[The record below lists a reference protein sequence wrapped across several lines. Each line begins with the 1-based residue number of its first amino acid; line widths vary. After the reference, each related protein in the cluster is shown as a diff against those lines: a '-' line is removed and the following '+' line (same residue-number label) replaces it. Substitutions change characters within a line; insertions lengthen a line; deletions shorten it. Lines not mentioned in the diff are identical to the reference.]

1 MKIRF
6 NISGQTHDVTVEFLD
21 QIEERAGERS
31 SAGRTGSVSL
41 PMLVSAPTSAAPGAG
56 ANAVVAPLAGLI
68 VQVSV
73 QSGAEVKA
81 GQVVVVLEAM
91 KMMTNINTPR
101 DGKVKAVCVAKGKS
115 VKQGE
120 ILIELE

>member
-1 MKIRF
+1 MKIRL
-6 NISGQTHDVTVEFLD
+6 NIAGQTHDVTVEFLD

-31 SAGRTGSVSL
+31 SAGRSGSVALST
-41 PMLVSAPTSAAPGAG
+41 PPPAPVAAGAD
-56 ANAVVAPLAGLI
+56 ANAVVAPLAGLV
-68 VQVSV
+68 VQVAV

-81 GQVVVVLEAM
+81 GQVVVILEAM

-120 ILIELE
+120 VLIELE